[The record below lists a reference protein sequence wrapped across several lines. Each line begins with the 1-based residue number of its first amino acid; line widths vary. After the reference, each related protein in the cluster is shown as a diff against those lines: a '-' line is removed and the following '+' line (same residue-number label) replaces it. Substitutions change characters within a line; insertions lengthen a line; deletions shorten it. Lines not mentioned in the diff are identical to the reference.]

1 MPLRESTIVDV
12 REEMALKALSDK
24 YTVSEVA
31 EMFDTTRPTVRHW
44 RDRYRE
50 EGRAGLT
57 DRSHAP
63 HTCPHRT
70 DEQIE
75 GLVLAERTKYGWGS
89 KKILARLSE
98 SHPKLELPSRSTIDA
113 MLSRNGLA
121 KKRRRRSREMATPF
135 RRRYQASNPGELMTI
150 DHKGQF
156 RLLDGNQCYPLTI
169 VDHVSRY
176 LLSCTALSSTALS
189 EAWPVIK
196 RVFREHGLPVA
207 MQSDNGP
214 PFGAPNGRFS
224 TLSVRLMMLDVL
236 PVFGRPG
243 HPEDNGRHERM
254 HRDLKCETTLPP
266 AATMRAQQKRFNEFI
281 RRHNLE
287 RPHEALGMQRPARVF
302 NNSPRAYPRSL
313 AKPHYDAHLEV
324 RKVSSTGS
332 IKWQHEPIFIS
343 EALKGQLVGLERT
356 GDGICTV
363 QFYRFTIG
371 KIDERE
377 KLFV

>member
-12 REEMALKALSDK
+12 REEMALKALSKK
-24 YTVSEVA
+24 YTVTELA
-31 EMFDTTRPTVRHW
+31 EMFDTTRPTVRLW

-57 DRSHAP
+57 DRSHAA
-63 HTCPHRT
+63 HTCPHRSRG
-70 DEQIE
+70 DIE
-75 GLVLAERTKYGWGS
+75 ELVLAERAEYGWGS
-89 KKILARLSE
+89 KKILARLKE
-98 SHPKLELPSRSTIDA
+98 SHPDVELPSRSAIDA
-113 MLSRNGLA
+113 ILSRHGLV
-121 KKRRRRSREMATPF
+121 KKQRRRSREMATPF
-135 RRRYQASNPGELMTI
+135 RRRYEASEPGELMTI

-156 RLLDGNQCYPLTI
+156 RLLDGSQCYPLTI

-176 LLSCTALSSTALS
+176 LLSCTALPSTALS

-224 TLSVRLMMLDVL
+224 TLSVRLMMLNVL
-236 PVFGRPG
+236 PVFGRPA

-266 AATMRAQQKRFNEFI
+266 AATMGAQQKRFNEFN
-281 RRHNLE
+281 RRYNVE
-287 RPHEALGMQRPARVF
+287 RPHEGLGMQRPARVF
-302 NNSPRAYPRSL
+302 QNSPRPYPHSV
-313 AKPHYDAHLEV
+313 AKPQYDAHVEV
-324 RKVSSTGS
+324 RKVSSGGR
-332 IKWQHEPIFIS
+332 IKWQDESIFIS
-343 EALKGQLVGLERT
+343 EVLKGQLVGVERT
-356 GDGICTV
+356 GDGICTL

>member
-12 REEMALKALSDK
+12 REEMALKALSKK
-24 YTVSEVA
+24 YTVTELA
-31 EMFDTTRPTVRHW
+31 EMYDTTRPTVRLW
-44 RDRYRE
+44 RDRYQE

-57 DRSHAP
+57 DRSHAT

-70 DEQIE
+70 VGDIE
-75 GLVLAERTKYGWGS
+75 ELVLAERAEYGWGS
-89 KKILARLSE
+89 KKILARLKE
-98 SHPKLELPSRSTIDA
+98 SHPDVELPSRSAIDA
-113 MLSRNGLA
+113 ILSRHGLV

-135 RRRYQASNPGELMTI
+135 RRRYEATEPGELMTI

-156 RLLDGNQCYPLTI
+156 RLLDGSQCYPLTM

-176 LLSCTALSSTALS
+176 LLSCTALRSTALS

-214 PFGAPNGRFS
+214 PFGAPNGHFS
-224 TLSVRLMMLDVL
+224 TLSVRLMMLGVL
-236 PVFGRPG
+236 PVFGRPS

-266 AATMRAQQKRFNEFI
+266 GATMGAQQKRFNEFK
-281 RRHNLE
+281 RRYNIE
-287 RPHEALGMQRPARVF
+287 RPHEGLGMQRPGRVF
-302 NNSPRAYPRSL
+302 KNSPRPYPRTI
-313 AKPHYDAHLEV
+313 AKPQYDAHVEV
-324 RKVSSTGS
+324 RKVSSGGR
-332 IKWQHEPIFIS
+332 IKWQDQSIFIS
-343 EALKGQLVGLERT
+343 EALKGQLIGVERT
-356 GDGICTV
+356 GDGICTL
-363 QFYRFTIG
+363 QFHRFTIG

-377 KLFV
+377 KQFV